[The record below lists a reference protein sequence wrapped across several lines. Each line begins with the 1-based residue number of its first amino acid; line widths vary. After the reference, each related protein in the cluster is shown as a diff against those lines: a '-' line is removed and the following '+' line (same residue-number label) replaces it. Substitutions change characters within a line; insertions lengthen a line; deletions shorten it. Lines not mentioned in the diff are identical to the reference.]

1 MTKMAAAALACL
13 PPGVHRSMPPA
24 PPCSRW
30 SMRPPSVM
38 PSHLRNSRTGFGL
51 GLWLMP
57 PPLAVSGEVADASAD
72 QILVVTIGAPT
83 GVVEVRREKTRFLL
97 REETKACWD
106 CNQRPTKVLAGD
118 GVPGLWLM
126 PMPLANSGEVPDA
139 LAGQISVVTV
149 GQICSDDDVY
159 LCSSPFQ
166 EQAIC
171 EVTRGNK
178 SLEVKSSGRMAS
190 VAVTTLILPSGA
202 AMWPHPSKDAR
213 MSGQSDIS
221 KLPAIDPNDPP
232 IKDLIASLHGQG
244 EDAKSGLS
252 AGMLWIYILWS
263 LDIDA

>member
-1 MTKMAAAALACL
+1 MAAAASAWR
-13 PPGVHRSMPPA
+13 PPGVRRSLPPA

-38 PSHLRNSRTGFGL
+38 PSHLRNSRAGFGL

-57 PPLAVSGEVADASAD
+57 SPFAVSGEVADASAD

-97 REETKACWD
+97 RGEFPFSLISFLTGSDLLYYTVHREGTKACWD
-106 CNQRPTKVLAGD
+106 CNQRPTKVPAGD

-149 GQICSDDDVY
+149 GQICSDDD
-159 LCSSPFQ
+159 

-190 VAVTTLILPSGA
+190 VAVTTLILASGA
-202 AMWPHPSKDAR
+202 TMWPHPSK
-213 MSGQSDIS
+213 
-221 KLPAIDPNDPP
+221 LPAVDPNDLP

-244 EDAKSGLS
+244 EDAKSGLF